1 MTKAHDVGPI
11 LVPVDFSASSEA
23 ALSHAAWLAKCL
35 DAPLLVLH
43 VVHDPGTMP
52 DYYGRALKKKQLVRI
67 EDGAAAMLDD
77 LIARAEDRYPE
88 FQKLKNRES
97 MLVKGLPSGRIL
109 EVADKVGAS
118 MIVLG
123 SKGTTG
129 LKHLLMG
136 SVAEQVARLA
146 KIPVTIVKSSHR

>member
-11 LVPVDFSASSEA
+11 LVPVDFSPSSEA
-23 ALSHAAWLAKCL
+23 ALLHAVWLARCL
-35 DAPLLVLH
+35 DSSLLVLH

-52 DYYGRALKKKQLVRI
+52 DYYGKVLKKKQLMRI

-77 LIARAEDRYPE
+77 LIAKAEERYPE
-88 FQKLKNRES
+88 FKKLKNRES

-123 SKGTTG
+123 SKGATG

-146 KIPVTIVKSSHR
+146 KIPVTIVKSAHP